1 MVQSIAMKLND
12 KLADIDRR
20 IAEGER
26 RLAELRAAPM
36 ERAMASVLIENVT
49 ATLKLLREH
58 KIRLEQH
65 VASTAVAARR
75 S

>member
-1 MVQSIAMKLND
+1 MKLND
-12 KLADIDRR
+12 KLADIDQR
-20 IAEGER
+20 IAEGES
-26 RLAELRAAPM
+26 RLAELRTSPM

-58 KIRLEQH
+58 KVRLEQH
-65 VASTAVAARR
+65 MASVAVAARR